1 MNDSGTIHFPEMAF
15 VKQSLAQSRL
25 TETSEAVRSALEKLA
40 LPESVISGQTVA
52 VAVGSRGI
60 NQIDRVVYHCIEF
73 LKKKGLKPFILPGMG
88 SHGGATADGQ
98 KEVLSRLGITDGS
111 MGIRIE
117 PEMAVS
123 CIDEL
128 PNGTKIFIAKQ
139 ALSAD
144 HIVVI
149 NRIKHHTKFR
159 AEIESGLCKMLTIG
173 LGKAEGAAEYHRQAI
188 THSFRIIEDAARVVL
203 NRLPVLFGLG
213 LLEDGFGQLARA
225 EAMLPSDLIGREKT
239 LLKEAD
245 AMMGRIPFD
254 HLDILVIDYFG
265 KDISGIGM
273 DSNVTGRHRD
283 LVGDFVTAPHVKRIF
298 VRDFSPGSDGNGNGI
313 GLSDA
318 TTDRFVNAL
327 NIEKTYANAITA
339 ISMEKAAIPM
349 HFPNDRLALD
359 ACVRASGHNSGE
371 NVRMVRIID
380 TARLGCIQISK
391 ALEKDLLT
399 NTTLN
404 RLTPWLPFEF
414 NENSNLIPFPLSIE
428 T

>member
-15 VKQSLAQSRL
+15 IKQSLAKSTL
-25 TETSEAVRSALEKLA
+25 TEASEAVRSALKKLV
-40 LPESVISGQTVA
+40 LPESVTSGQTVA

-60 NQIDRVVYHCIEF
+60 NQIDRVVYQCIAF
-73 LKKKGLKPFILPGMG
+73 LKKKGLKPFIVPAMG
-88 SHGGATADGQ
+88 SHGGATANGQ
-98 KEVLSRLGITDGS
+98 KEVLSRLGISDVS
-111 MGIRIE
+111 MGIPIE

-123 CIDEL
+123 CIDKL
-128 PNGTKIFIAKQ
+128 PNGTKIFIAKK

-144 HIVVI
+144 HIVII

-173 LGKAEGAAEYHRQAI
+173 LGKAEGAAEYHREAI
-188 THSFRIIEDAARVVL
+188 THSFHIIEDAARVAL

-225 EAMLPSDLIGREKT
+225 EAILPSDLIEREKT
-239 LLKEAD
+239 LLKEAA

-254 HLDILVIDYFG
+254 PLDILVIDYFG

-283 LVGDFVTAPHVKRIF
+283 LVGDFITTPHVKRIF

-313 GLSDA
+313 GLADA

-349 HFPNDRLALD
+349 HFKNDRRALE
-359 ACVRASGHNSGE
+359 ACVRGSGHNSGE
-371 NVRMVRIID
+371 HIRMVRIRD

-391 ALEKDLLT
+391 ALEKDLLS
-399 NTTLN
+399 NTTLS
-404 RLTPWLPFEF
+404 RLTPWLPLDF
-414 NENSNLIPFPLSIE
+414 NENDNLVPFPVSIG